1 MVLVAVFNQQCVML
15 FGISPLLEVVLLM
28 DCAQTDGDIVF
39 HNILFLNLQ
48 NIRKNEEKTDLDH
61 LSMIRNQ
68 LINNGMNQIKFVL
81 LQETKVKTTV
91 IVLRQGISTHPP
103 IIRTIFILSRQQ
115 ESQSVD
121 ILDRLFA
128 AGKATTEAPIQATN
142 LIKNS
147 NSSSGT
153 QNLAKAI
160 FNQSGVLGRRDQSNS
175 PDPMVNKILMNGNP
189 R

>member
-1 MVLVAVFNQQCVML
+1 MS
-15 FGISPLLEVVLLM
+15 FGISHLLEVALLM
-28 DCAQTDGDIVF
+28 DCAQSDGDTVF

-48 NIRKNEEKTDLDH
+48 NTQKNGEKTDLDH
-61 LSMIRNQ
+61 LSTIRNQ
-68 LINNGMNQIKFVL
+68 FITKDMNQIKFVSL
-81 LQETKVKTTV
+81 HVTKVRITA
-91 IVLRQGISTHPP
+91 IVLHQGIYIKSFHP
-103 IIRTIFILSRQQ
+103 TIKTLLSRPQ

-128 AGKATTEAPIQATN
+128 AGKATAEAPIQATN

-153 QNLAKAI
+153 QNLAKTI

-175 PDPMVNKILMNGNP
+175 PDPMVNKMLMNGNP

>member
-1 MVLVAVFNQQCVML
+1 MCDVVWDKPFIGGCSLDGLCPDRRGYRIPQYSLLKLAKYSKERRKDRSRSPINDQKSIHQQRHE
-15 FGISPLLEVVLLM
+15 P
-28 DCAQTDGDIVF
+28 
-39 HNILFLNLQ
+39 
-48 NIRKNEEKTDLDH
+48 
-61 LSMIRNQ
+61 
-68 LINNGMNQIKFVL
+68 NQIRIASRNESQNNRHRPPPRYIYTSAYHPYHFNF
-81 LQETKVKTTV
+81 
-91 IVLRQGISTHPP
+91 IS
-103 IIRTIFILSRQQ
+103 SRQQ

-175 PDPMVNKILMNGNP
+175 PDPMVNKILMNENP